1 VLRVLVQRRRVVLPL
16 VGAVVCIVLSYL
28 VAPVVTWILLCVAF
42 ALLFD
47 GITMMWPQG
56 DNLTKYRQ

>member
-1 VLRVLVQRRRVVLPL
+1 MLPL